1 MSEAAGEEG
10 SEEMTWAGWALVKM
24 TSNAGSGVLPALRSK
39 EDEGVERWVLEPASE
54 SKWDEGGSFNKK
66 TNKNFFFFFLVSNNN
81 KMLD

>member
-39 EDEGVERWVLEPASE
+39 EDEGVER
-54 SKWDEGGSFNKK
+54 
-66 TNKNFFFFFLVSNNN
+66 
-81 KMLD
+81 